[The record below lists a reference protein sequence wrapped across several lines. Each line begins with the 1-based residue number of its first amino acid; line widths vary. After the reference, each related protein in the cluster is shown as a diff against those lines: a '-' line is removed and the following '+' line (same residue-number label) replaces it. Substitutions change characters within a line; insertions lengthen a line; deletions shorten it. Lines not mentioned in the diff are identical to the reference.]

1 MKKFLGKVKN
11 FIVGFK
17 NKLGI
22 KKFIAVCIAIIL
34 VILLL
39 FSCGGKKVEQKSYV
53 SADAYMGN
61 IVETVEQSGT
71 VEPYERRE
79 ITALVRG
86 EIIDSPY
93 NEGDLVEE
101 GDTLYRIDDED
112 AQLSLERSQINL
124 DEVNESINNLKVY
137 APVSGVLSNF
147 SLSEGDYVNGG
158 EIGKIQNSDNMKVQL
173 SFTPSDFDK
182 IRIGDRAL
190 VTSAMYMTSLEGT
203 VTYKIDSA
211 SGTATEGSYLK
222 KVEITI
228 PNPGALAEGTTVH
241 GTVFTASETV
251 YSADSR
257 AIENGGTTSL
267 RAESQGEVENVY
279 VKNGDKVK
287 KGQLLAVLSNRSLN
301 NSKKT
306 TELSLR
312 SEMKNLEDYNITAP
326 ISGTVITKNVEKGDK
341 IDNSNV
347 STVLMVV
354 ADMSKMKFTI
364 SVDELDIGR
373 ITIGQDVRIT
383 ADALPDDVFMGYV
396 SKIAAEGTVSGQGV
410 TTFDVE
416 IVIDEPG
423 ELKSGMN
430 VNANI
435 IISETKNVLIIP
447 EEALNGAKNKKA
459 TVYVAKG
466 KVSKDA
472 VFPDDFVEREVEY
485 GNSNGELVEII
496 SGLQEGET
504 VYYIQYSGNENEFM
518 KMMRG
523 MHGGDGGSGGMV
535 GPPGM

>member
-1 MKKFLGKVKN
+1 MKKFLGKIKN
-11 FIVGFK
+11 FIFSLR

-22 KKFIAVCIAIIL
+22 KKFIAVCVAIIL
-34 VILLL
+34 VILML
-39 FSCGGKKVEQKSYV
+39 FSCGGKKNAQKSYV

-71 VEPYERRE
+71 VQPYERRE

-86 EIIDSPY
+86 EVMESPF

-101 GDTLYRIDDED
+101 GDTLYKIDDED
-112 AQLSLERSQINL
+112 AQLSLERSKINL
-124 DEVNESINNLKVY
+124 DEVNENINNLKIY
-137 APVSGVLSNF
+137 APVSGVVSGF
-147 SLSEGDYVNGG
+147 QLSEGDYVNGG
-158 EIGKIQNSDNMKVQL
+158 EIGKILSSDNMKVRL

-182 IRIGDRAL
+182 IKIGDRVS

-211 SGTATEGSYLK
+211 SGSGAEGSYLK

-241 GTVFTASETV
+241 GTVFTGSETV
-251 YSADSR
+251 YSADSK

-267 RAESQGEVENVY
+267 RAESSGEVETVC

-287 KGQLLAVLSNRSLN
+287 KGQLIAVLSNRSLN
-301 NSKKT
+301 NNKKS

-341 IDNSNV
+341 IDNSNA

-364 SVDELDIGR
+364 SVDELDIGK
-373 ITIGQDVRIT
+373 IIIGQDVRIT
-383 ADALPDDVFMGYV
+383 ADALPGENFMGYV

-410 TTFDVE
+410 TTFEVE
-416 IVIDEPG
+416 IVIDRPG
-423 ELKSGMN
+423 DLKSGMN

-447 EEALNGAKNKKA
+447 EEALNGAKEGKA
-459 TVYVAKG
+459 TVYVSKG

-472 VFPDDFVEREVEY
+472 VFPDDFDERKVEY
-485 GNSNGELVEII
+485 GNSNGELVEIV
-496 SGLQEGET
+496 SGLEENET
-504 VYYIQYSGNENEFM
+504 VYYIQYAGNENEFM

-523 MHGGDGGSGGMV
+523 MQGGDRDSGGMS